1 MTNFEIKTLKD
12 ISFSKL
18 YETSM
23 LGFNDYDINVEITE
37 DELIKLFKSY
47 GYNEELSLGVFI
59 KNKLIGFSF
68 NGINSENNSAYN
80 AGIAILPGFREQGL
94 GKMLLNTSKDILRNH
109 GLNQYILEC
118 MQENDLAN
126 YFYSNNGFNLKRKLS
141 CRAISVKKILNLKEK
156 ALNNIILEND
166 DYKILTKINEHS
178 ESQQSWQ
185 YSDFAI
191 LNIKEYYRFIKACD
205 SNRNLIGIIVFDP
218 NLGAIAK
225 LIVHKRYRRQG
236 IATKLLKE
244 AAKEIKAK
252 EITFINTDKNN
263 SLLEAFLKKSGFK
276 LFTTQYEYCCNL
288 K

>member
-94 GKMLLNTSKDILRNH
+94 GKTLLNASKDVLRNH

-218 NLGAIAK
+218 TLGAIAK

-263 SLLEAFLKKSGFK
+263 SSLEAFLKKSGFK